1 MKAFLIYVL
10 LIVLSPLTL
19 VAQSFRGC
27 DWISCIDES
36 RTVAS
41 LSIPGAHDAAT
52 GEGLVMIPGFG
63 KTQDLSIAELWDCGV
78 RAFDLRPAVR
88 KGELHVYHSIIR
100 TKVTFSRA
108 LEILCSRL
116 ETHPTEFAIVLM
128 REENDSEN
136 ADEQAMWPVL
146 VGQTIRQLGEKAAV
160 FSPSMTVG
168 EARGKI
174 IFISRN
180 HYTDCDRGAFVTG
193 WNCSHEGN
201 LCGNIL
207 PYTNGPSARLMMQ
220 DYYDPTN
227 STRRKLKDKAA
238 LQFLDH
244 AAGAPA
250 DVWTI
255 NFLSGYTGKWSE
267 LTKLVTTAAYKR
279 NAVAIHPIIIDAL
292 ANRKKSTGIVMMDFS
307 GCDKSCGGIL
317 RWRPFRIHGS
327 TLVNDI
333 IRQNFI

>member
-116 ETHPTEFAIVLM
+116 EAHPTEFAIVL
-128 REENDSEN
+128 
-136 ADEQAMWPVL
+136 
-146 VGQTIRQLGEKAAV
+146 KK
-160 FSPSMTVG
+160 MT
-168 EARGKI
+168 AKMLM
-174 IFISRN
+174 SR
-180 HYTDCDRGAFVTG
+180 
-193 WNCSHEGN
+193 
-201 LCGNIL
+201 LCGRYL
-207 PYTNGPSARLMMQ
+207 L
-220 DYYDPTN
+220 
-227 STRRKLKDKAA
+227 
-238 LQFLDH
+238 
-244 AAGAPA
+244 
-250 DVWTI
+250 
-255 NFLSGYTGKWSE
+255 GKQS
-267 LTKLVTTAAYKR
+267 VS
-279 NAVAIHPIIIDAL
+279 L
-292 ANRKKSTGIVMMDFS
+292 AKKQLYSHH
-307 GCDKSCGGIL
+307 L
-317 RWRPFRIHGS
+317 
-327 TLVNDI
+327 
-333 IRQNFI
+333 